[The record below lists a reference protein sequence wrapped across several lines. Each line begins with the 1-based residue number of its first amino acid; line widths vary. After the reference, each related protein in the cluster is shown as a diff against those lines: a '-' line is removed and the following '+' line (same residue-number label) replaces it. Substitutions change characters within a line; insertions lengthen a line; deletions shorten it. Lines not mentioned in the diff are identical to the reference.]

1 MLLSIDPVVCTVHA
15 YDTKHS
21 ALHGRNVRVEQS
33 VALKHRAAVSRDG
46 EWVCAVVHV
55 MCWPAVPLPLASVI
69 TQWHAQLVPH

>member
-33 VALKHRAAVSRDG
+33 VALKQRATVSRDG
-46 EWVCAVVHV
+46 KWVCAVVHV
-55 MCWPAVPLPLASVI
+55 MC
-69 TQWHAQLVPH
+69 

>member
-1 MLLSIDPVVCTVHA
+1 MLLFKLLLKKKKLVPFMLLSIDPVVCTVHA

-33 VALKHRAAVSRDG
+33 VALKQRAAVSRDG

-55 MCWPAVPLPLASVI
+55 MC
-69 TQWHAQLVPH
+69 